1 MNEEDEGRRQL
12 LKSGPSSLKRQGPKR
27 RPLPKP
33 DPGLEKITN
42 DIDFGEVKASGWD
55 KHVVFKPNAGPQ
67 TDFLAAPE
75 QEVLFGG
82 AAGGGKSF
90 ALLADAA
97 RETDNPNH
105 RALIVRRSLDELRE
119 LIDKSQELYKNINKN
134 NRWNITDKTWVFT
147 SGAKIWMSYLEHDND
162 VHRYQGQA
170 FNYIAFDELTQ
181 WPSPYAWDYMRSRLR
196 SHDKTLKLK
205 QRACVD
211 EGEVLTSNG
220 WKDITTIQPG
230 ELVYSV
236 STNGTLEL
244 KKVTKFHKY
253 QVEENLIRVKKK
265 NLYMSM
271 TPDHRV
277 VYSKQGSKKRE
288 LIRFNEHTPSSIDI
302 LRSSDS
308 YFSEGYMPNLL
319 DFTPEAYASFI
330 GLYVAEGSVNQK
342 VIRGNYKVII
352 TQNKIQNHDF
362 VRSVMEESGCRVSY
376 SKNGDFQITNKLLRE
391 HLLPLGK
398 SNEKHFPREFLN
410 KASKEQLK
418 LAFDA
423 YALGDGHWQSEKSV
437 SLFTC
442 SNRLADDLQEIC
454 VKLGYK
460 CQKSYQKLDNPNHH
474 NRWVIYV
481 SLRSPL
487 TRVDKGEVR
496 NDVEYTPYK
505 GYVYCF
511 SVEDNENFVLR
522 QKGCV
527 WISGNTSNPGGI
539 GHNWVKKAFIDPSPY
554 GKAFYARDLDTGET
568 LRYPMYYSNPDLRG
582 KPLFR
587 RRFIP
592 SRLSDNPYLFEDGAY
607 EKNLLSLPEVERKR
621 LLEGDWDVF
630 GGAAFPEWNRSIHV
644 IEPFDIPRG
653 WRKFRACDYG
663 YGSFS
668 AVVWFAV
675 TPMDQLIVYRE
686 LYVTKVLAVDLAD
699 MILSLEAD
707 DGPIHYGVLDSSV
720 WRKTGDPGPSL
731 AEQMIARGCYW
742 RPSDRSKGSR
752 VAGKNEVHRRL
763 QVDEWTGE
771 PRILFFNN
779 CTNLIAQLPVLPID
793 KDNPEDVD
801 TDAEDHIYDALRYGC
816 MSRPT
821 NSNFDEFRTI
831 PTFRPV
837 DPVFGW

>member
-1 MNEEDEGRRQL
+1 MYNFAL
-12 LKSGPSSLKRQGPKR
+12 
-27 RPLPKP
+27 
-33 DPGLEKITN
+33 
-42 DIDFGEVKASGWD
+42 
-55 KHVVFKPNAGPQ
+55 
-67 TDFLAAPE
+67 
-75 QEVLFGG
+75 
-82 AAGGGKSF
+82 GKSY

-205 QRACVD
+205 QRA
-211 EGEVLTSNG
+211 
-220 WKDITTIQPG
+220 
-230 ELVYSV
+230 
-236 STNGTLEL
+236 
-244 KKVTKFHKY
+244 
-253 QVEENLIRVKKK
+253 
-265 NLYMSM
+265 
-271 TPDHRV
+271 
-277 VYSKQGSKKRE
+277 
-288 LIRFNEHTPSSIDI
+288 
-302 LRSSDS
+302 
-308 YFSEGYMPNLL
+308 
-319 DFTPEAYASFI
+319 
-330 GLYVAEGSVNQK
+330 
-342 VIRGNYKVII
+342 
-352 TQNKIQNHDF
+352 
-362 VRSVMEESGCRVSY
+362 
-376 SKNGDFQITNKLLRE
+376 
-391 HLLPLGK
+391 
-398 SNEKHFPREFLN
+398 
-410 KASKEQLK
+410 
-418 LAFDA
+418 
-423 YALGDGHWQSEKSV
+423 
-437 SLFTC
+437 
-442 SNRLADDLQEIC
+442 
-454 VKLGYK
+454 
-460 CQKSYQKLDNPNHH
+460 
-474 NRWVIYV
+474 
-481 SLRSPL
+481 
-487 TRVDKGEVR
+487 
-496 NDVEYTPYK
+496 
-505 GYVYCF
+505 
-511 SVEDNENFVLR
+511 
-522 QKGCV
+522 
-527 WISGNTSNPGGI
+527 TSNPGGI